1 MWRLLSL
8 ILGNPLDRA
17 LKSVDTYVQ
26 SETKR
31 EETRA
36 AVVTSYLSAQV
47 SVLNGA
53 NGKWMMLFM
62 ALFVI
67 PFAFWWGAVCLYS
80 VLWCARCA
88 YPQAW
93 VIAALPEPLATHGGY
108 IIASLFVGYGGVQ
121 AVGKYTGR
129 GK

>member
-1 MWRLLSL
+1 MWMALLSL

-36 AVVTSYLSAQV
+36 AVVESYLTAQV

-53 NGKWMMLFM
+53 NGKWMMLLM

-67 PFAFWWGAVCLYS
+67 PFAVWWGAVCLYS
-80 VLWCARCA
+80 VFWCARCA
-88 YPQAW
+88 YPVGW
-93 VIAALPEPLATHGGY
+93 TIAALPEPLATHGGY
-108 IIASLFVGYGGVQ
+108 IIASLFVGYGGVN
-121 AVGKYTGR
+121 AIGRYVGRK
-129 GK
+129 